1 MVTLMSHPTT
11 ALVITP
17 STKNVEWGTI
27 RLESEQTVFANN
39 IMNKSKRVAFIRG
52 KIVDLEQVFKTAGQ
66 IFPGKIIYKHSFTPM
81 YEGHKPKI
89 NPTTK
94 EPVLT
99 DGKMSYFESVY
110 TEDTSAVDYW
120 VAPTVVA
127 QAIVEPL
134 ATQTI

>member
-17 STKNVEWGTI
+17 STKTVGFGTI
-27 RLESEQTVFANN
+27 RLESEQTVFNN
-39 IMNKSKRVAFIRG
+39 GFMSVSKRTAFIRG
-52 KIVDLEQVFKTAGQ
+52 KITDLEQVFKTAGQ
-66 IFPGKIIYKHSFTPM
+66 VFPGKIVYKNSFAPL

-99 DGKMSYFESVY
+99 DGKMTYFESIY
-110 TEDTSAVDYW
+110 TEDSNAVDFW
-120 VAPTVVA
+120 ATPAVVPA
-127 QAIVEPL
+127 TLTPAVEG
-134 ATQTI
+134 QTI